1 MNYELSYKLKNAIE
15 EEVARLVD
23 FSSMSGE
30 VALGDDFC
38 FTPTQGM
45 YAGFRVNIFS
55 IRKEGSKIRVGE
67 KVYTFR
73 ALLWRSG
80 GVSVNQTPGELALKC
95 REARRAGQVVEILG
109 IGEDTENGEGE
120 EK

>member
-1 MNYELSYKLKNAIE
+1 MNYELSDKLKNAIE

-30 VALGDDFC
+30 VALGSDFC

-45 YAGFRVNIFS
+45 HAGFRVNIFS
-55 IRKEGSKIRVGE
+55 ICKEGSKIQVGE
-67 KVYTFR
+67 KVYTLR
-73 ALLWRSG
+73 EHLWRREGSWISETSG
-80 GVSVNQTPGELALKC
+80 GLALEC
-95 REARRAGQVVEILG
+95 REARRNGKIVEILEISG
-109 IGEDTENGEGE
+109 VTETGEGE